1 MLTYLFSGPNSKR
14 ESVMTSTASI
24 ITITLLFVIIGLG
37 IALAIT
43 LYQKAPE
50 VGTVFRNALYGL
62 YYMGDQRIDDNVA
75 EVIDENPTYNSHS
88 GNIKSVI
95 HDKNPQYAAII
106 DDDGYARITTE
117 SSPAAH
123 FSKAMAVDAEGYARI
138 ITVTND

>member
-1 MLTYLFSGPNSKR
+1 
-14 ESVMTSTASI
+14 MTSTASI

-75 EVIDENPTYNSHS
+75 EVIDENPTYNRDS
-88 GNIKSVI
+88 GNIRSVI
-95 HDKNPQYAAII
+95 QDKNLQYAAIN
-106 DDDGYARITTE
+106 DDDTIE
-117 SSPAAH
+117 SSPADH
-123 FSKAMAVDAEGYARI
+123 FPKAMAVDAEGYARI
-138 ITVTND
+138 ITETND